1 MEIWEIVVLSLV
13 GIVAGWLN
21 VLAGGGSMLTVPTM
35 IFMGMP
41 GPVANGTNRL
51 AIILQNITAV
61 VTFAKK
67 GFHNFKLSLSLSAA
81 ASIGAVFG
89 AQVGVSLD
97 GEWFNRILAIIM
109 AGMMI
114 IMWKGNFGK
123 GDKKQGGE
131 EPQRLVL
138 GHILMI
144 GAGFWGG
151 FIQIGVGFILMP
163 ILHRV
168 MGLNLVLTNVYKVFV
183 ILIYTFVAL
192 AVFASQLQLE
202 WFVGLSLALGNAVG
216 GYLGAQTTITK
227 GENWIRWTLNI
238 ALVAFIIKLLFF

>member
-21 VLAGGGSMLTVPTM
+21 VFSRWWLNAHRAHHDLY
-35 IFMGMP
+35 GMP

-61 VTFAKK
+61 ATFAKK
-67 GFHNFKLSLSLSAA
+67 GFHNFKLSLSLSVA

-123 GDKKQGGE
+123 GDKNKVVKN
-131 EPQRLVL
+131 R
-138 GHILMI
+138 
-144 GAGFWGG
+144 
-151 FIQIGVGFILMP
+151 
-163 ILHRV
+163 
-168 MGLNLVLTNVYKVFV
+168 NV
-183 ILIYTFVAL
+183 
-192 AVFASQLQLE
+192 SC
-202 WFVGLSLALGNAVG
+202 
-216 GYLGAQTTITK
+216 
-227 GENWIRWTLNI
+227 
-238 ALVAFIIKLLFF
+238 